1 MKTLVTFFTKT
12 GNTEK
17 VARAI
22 AQAVEAENDIKPVKE
37 VESMEEYDVIFC
49 GFPVHAHSVPVP
61 VQDFIKSLPA
71 GKKIALFT
79 THGSLRG
86 GELAVTA
93 VEHAASLAS
102 KLTLLGTFGCRGK
115 VDPKVL
121 EALEKQP
128 EHRAWAQMAQSAASN
143 PDEADLEDS
152 RDFARKMMAKASTT

>member
-1 MKTLVTFFTKT
+1 MKTLVTYFSKT

-22 AQAVEAENDIKPVKE
+22 GQVIEVVNDILPISG
-37 VESMEEYDVIFC
+37 VESTEEYDVIFC
-49 GFPVHAHSVPVP
+49 GFPVNAHSVPLP
-61 VQDFIKSLPA
+61 VQDFIKGLPA
-71 GKKIALFT
+71 KKKIALFT

-93 VEHAASLAS
+93 IEHAVSLAS

-115 VDPKVL
+115 VEPKIL

-128 EHRAWAQMAQSAASN
+128 EHRAWVEMAQSAVDH
-143 PDEADLEDS
+143 PDEADLEDA
-152 RDFARKMMAKASTT
+152 REFARKMMAKADTT